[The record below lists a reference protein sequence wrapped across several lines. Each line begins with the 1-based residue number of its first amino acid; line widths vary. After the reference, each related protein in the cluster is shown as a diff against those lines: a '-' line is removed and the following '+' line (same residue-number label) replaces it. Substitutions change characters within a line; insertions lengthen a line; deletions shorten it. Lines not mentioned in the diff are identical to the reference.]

1 MKTALVGDIGG
12 TNARFALW
20 RHQRIDSV
28 RVLPTQEYPRPED
41 AIRAYLKG
49 VGHEVEDLEAVCLAC
64 AGPVSG
70 DEFVFTNNHWRLS
83 RQAFC
88 KELGLSEL
96 LLINDFSAMALG
108 MTRLRAGE
116 LVDICPGQ
124 SAPGRARLVIGP
136 GTGLG
141 VATLVPLADGR
152 WQALP
157 GEGGH
162 VCLPIGSRREAALW
176 ERLHAKLG
184 HVNAEAVLSGGGLL
198 ELYRTSC
205 SLDDKPATLTTPAEI
220 TAAALNGDAYAKSV
234 LEQFC
239 VWLGRIAGDN
249 VLTTGAQGG
258 VYIAGGIV
266 PRFVEFFA
274 RSGFAQSFRDK
285 GGMSRYFDKV
295 PVWVVTAEYPGLE
308 GAGVA
313 LQSLLEGA
321 PGGQ

>member
-1 MKTALVGDIGG
+1 MTALVGDIGG

-20 RHQRIDSV
+20 NGQHVEAV
-28 RVLPTQEYPRPED
+28 RVLPTADFPSVEA
-41 AIRAYLKG
+41 AIRAYLQDIG
-49 VGHEVEDLEAVCLAC
+49 QPVEALQSVCLAC

-88 KELGLSEL
+88 RELGLRDL
-96 LLINDFSAMALG
+96 LLINDFTAMALG
-108 MTRLRAGE
+108 MTRLRDGE
-116 LVDICPGQ
+116 LIEICPGQ
-124 SAPGRARLVIGP
+124 SEIGRPRLVVGP

-141 VATLVPLADGR
+141 VATLLPLTDGGWR
-152 WQALP
+152 ALP

-162 VCLPIGSRREAALW
+162 VCLPVGSAREASLW
-176 ERLHAKLG
+176 GCLQTELG
-184 HVNAEAVLSGGGLL
+184 HVNAEAVLSGSGLL
-198 ELYRTSC
+198 ALYRTSC
-205 SLDDKPATLTTPAEI
+205 VLDGKQPRLASPMEV
-220 TAAALNGDAYAKSV
+220 TAAALAGDAYAEAV

-266 PRFVEFFA
+266 PRFAEFFA
-274 RSGFAQSFRDK
+274 RSGFSRSLRDK
-285 GGMSRYFDKV
+285 GRMSRYFDNV
-295 PVWVVTAEYPGLE
+295 PVWLVTAEYPGLE

-313 LQSLLEGA
+313 LQQQLESMSY
-321 PGGQ
+321 

>member
-1 MKTALVGDIGG
+1 MTALVGDIGG

-20 RHQRIDSV
+20 RDGQIESV
-28 RVLPTQEYPRPED
+28 RVLPTVDYPRPED
-41 AIRAYLKG
+41 AIRAYLHG
-49 VGHEVEDLEAVCLAC
+49 IGRSLEAVQAVCLAC

-70 DEFVFTNNHWRLS
+70 DEFAFTNNNWRLS
-83 RQAFC
+83 RKSFC
-88 KELGLSEL
+88 QELGLCDL

-108 MTRLRAGE
+108 ITRLSKHE
-116 LVDICPGQ
+116 LIEVCPGQ
-124 SAPGRARLVIGP
+124 SAAGRARLVIGP

-141 VATLVPLADGR
+141 VATLLPLADGT
-152 WQALP
+152 WQAMP

-162 VCLPIGSRREAALW
+162 VCLPIGTTREAALW
-176 ERLHAKLG
+176 ARLHEKLG
-184 HVNAEAVLSGGGLL
+184 HVNAEAILSGGGLL

-205 SLDDKPATLTTPAEI
+205 ALDGEAPRFGSPAEV
-220 TAAALNGDAYAKSV
+220 TAAALGGDAYAEAV

-274 RSGFAQSFRDK
+274 RSGFSHSMRDK
-285 GGMSRYFDKV
+285 GSMSRYFDHV

-308 GAGVA
+308 GAGLA
-313 LQSLLEGA
+313 LQPLLDNA
-321 PGGQ
+321 HGG

>member
-1 MKTALVGDIGG
+1 VTALVGDIGG

-20 RHQRIDSV
+20 SDQRIESV
-28 RVLPTQEYPRPED
+28 RAVPTADFPRPED
-41 AIRAYLKG
+41 AIRAYLRG
-49 VGHEVEDLEAVCLAC
+49 VDQSVEALQAVCLAC

-83 RQAFC
+83 RKAFC
-88 KELGLSEL
+88 QDLGLNDL
-96 LLINDFSAMALG
+96 LLINDFTAMALG
-108 MTRLRAGE
+108 MTRLCDGE
-116 LVDICPGQ
+116 LIEVCSGR
-124 SAPGRARLVIGP
+124 SETGRARLVIGP

-141 VATLVPLADGR
+141 VATLLPLGDGEWR
-152 WQALP
+152 TLP

-162 VCLPIGSRREAALW
+162 VCLPIGTAREAALW
-176 ERLHAKLG
+176 GRLHEKLG

-205 SLDDKPATLTTPAEI
+205 ALDGQPPRFTTPAEV
-220 TAAALNGDAYAKSV
+220 TAAALAGDAYAASV

-274 RSGFAQSFRDK
+274 RSGFRQSFRDK
-285 GGMSRYFDKV
+285 GCMSRYFDDV

-313 LQSLLEGA
+313 LQQSLEVTSSVS
-321 PGGQ
+321 